1 MTSNKTNPPH
11 VIPPLTGISESE
23 RDKYLLIATFLS
35 VLIIFGVL
43 VAIMHRKCRETLS
56 KTKSW
61 VISKTVRH
69 RPNINR
75 NNARLGAIEMSFRDP
90 SSPVFSKEIN
100 PPLMFYLG
108 SSDESQ
114 SGRTRKSR
122 GQRSSGTDQDSGIS
136 IISGCPN
143 IPMCSLSN
151 QCVCFDKDVNDNVTV
166 SYDPPII
173 SQESVRLVRVLAP
186 EIKGKTSAVTS
197 TDDINDDKRPK
208 LRRSSTVID
217 KMNYLQGY
225 MPSSRDDDYT
235 VITLTDDSEPDNLS
249 PDILLNKFK
258 YNDTIHL
265 QGKGKRSKHLSGVDN
280 PAFYLQNK
288 ILSKSLSDIRAS
300 EDERSMQKS
309 TLPNGSTRHIGKK
322 DKLAYENIVHVAE
335 VHAPLKM
342 NRCSN
347 MYKKSQPQRTNKRPT
362 AFRTYNIKTI
372 DKESQELYKRV
383 MRERINDIIR
393 SDSSASSV
401 KSDQTFVRSNR
412 KKKRKTLK
420 SASSTNVL

>member
-1 MTSNKTNPPH
+1 MTSNKTNTPH

-136 IISGCPN
+136 IISSCPN

-151 QCVCFDKDVNDNVTV
+151 QCVCFDKDVNDNL
-166 SYDPPII
+166 PII
-173 SQESVRLVRVLAP
+173 SQESVSLVRVLAP
-186 EIKGKTSAVTS
+186 EIKGIASPVVTI
-197 TDDINDDKRPK
+197 DNDNDDKRPK

-249 PDILLNKFK
+249 PDILLKKFK
-258 YNDTIHL
+258 YKDTTQL
-265 QGKGKRSKHLSGVDN
+265 KEKGKRSKHLSGVDN

-288 ILSKSLSDIRAS
+288 ILSKSLFDIRAS
-300 EDERSMQKS
+300 EDERSMQKC
-309 TLPNGSTRHIGKK
+309 TLSNGSTRHTGKK
-322 DKLAYENIVHVAE
+322 DKHAYENIVHIAE

-347 MYKKSQPQRTNKRPT
+347 MYKKSEPTRPNKHPT
-362 AFRTYNIKTI
+362 AYRTYNIKTI

-383 MRERINDIIR
+383 MRERIHDIIH

-401 KSDQTFVRSNR
+401 KSDQTFVRSTR
-412 KKKRKTLK
+412 KKKQKTFK

>member
-11 VIPPLTGISESE
+11 AIPPLTGISESE

-56 KTKSW
+56 RTKSW

-75 NNARLGAIEMSFRDP
+75 NSARLGAIEMSFRDP
-90 SSPVFSKEIN
+90 SSPVFSKEVN

-122 GQRSSGTDQDSGIS
+122 AHRSSGTDQDSGIS
-136 IISGCPN
+136 IISGSPN

-151 QCVCFDKDVNDNVTV
+151 QCVCFDKDVNDNVTL
-166 SYDPPII
+166 SYNPPII
-173 SQESVRLVRVLAP
+173 SQESVSLVRVLAP
-186 EIKGKTSAVTS
+186 EIRGKSNPITP
-197 TDDINDDKRPK
+197 NDDTNDCKRPK

-217 KMNYLQGY
+217 KINYLQGY

-249 PDILLNKFK
+249 PDILLKKFK
-258 YNDTIHL
+258 YNDCIHL
-265 QGKGKRSKHLSGVDN
+265 HDKGKRSKHLSGVDN

-288 ILSKSLSDIRAS
+288 ILSKSLSDIRANV
-300 EDERSMQKS
+300 DEKSMQKS
-309 TLPNGSTRHIGKK
+309 KLPNRSTRDTGKK
-322 DKLAYENIVHVAE
+322 DKLTYENIVHVAE

-347 MYKKSQPQRTNKRPT
+347 MYKKSESPRSSTRPT
-362 AFRTYNIKTI
+362 AYRTYNIKTI

-383 MRERINDIIR
+383 MRERIHDIIH

-401 KSDQTFVRSNR
+401 KSDQTFVRTTR
-412 KKKRKTLK
+412 KKKRKALK